1 VRRIAAPMIGWKISS
16 SVLTLVVIPVLYLM
30 LLRDKESNLK
40 TCHPICGK
48 SLNRALV
55 RLDDRFRDCKPE
67 ASAIV
72 GFLT

>member
-1 VRRIAAPMIGWKISS
+1 MIGWKISS

-30 LLRDKESNLK
+30 LLRDQESNFK

-48 SLNRALV
+48 SLDRSLV
-55 RLDDRFRDCKPE
+55 CLDDRFRDCKPE
-67 ASAIV
+67 ASAIA